1 MGTGFH
7 FAHKLFTKHELVF
20 VIKWVLSLK
29 GNLSARDPK
38 LLFHGSGGKR
48 PLLEAEGKGL
58 KLRRLRTKLRQTRVE
73 VVCGVGVTCQMLY
86 LTGQSMPMG
95 TGIGE
100 GVISSGAAALEAA
113 NQGL

>member
-1 MGTGFH
+1 M
-7 FAHKLFTKHELVF
+7 
-20 VIKWVLSLK
+20 LSLK

-48 PLLEAEGKGL
+48 PLLEAEGRGL
-58 KLRRLRTKLRQTRVE
+58 KRRLRTKLRPTRVE

-95 TGIGE
+95 TGMGE